1 MYGNSTK
8 YGNKNTSQIAAL
20 TGMQTGDTVFN
31 LDYGMVE
38 IYNGSVWTN
47 SCSIV
52 GTSGSA
58 LSEGQLVYINT
69 SGQLVLLNNTAANLK
84 KAVGVV
90 QYGSLAANQTVL
102 VRTHGIAKCFTAIS
116 VTIGN
121 YATASST
128 LGSISD
134 TTSPSTGALGRI
146 LQTVGIDNL
155 CYVALTFIERA

>member
-38 IYNGSVWTN
+38 VYNGAVWTN
-47 SCSIV
+47 TCSV
-52 GTSGSA
+52 VATSGSG

-69 SGQLVLLNNTAANLK
+69 SGKVVLLSTSTTEVK
-84 KAVGVV
+84 KAIGVV
-90 QYGSLAANQTVL
+90 QYGALATDQTVL
-102 VRTHGIAKCFTAIS
+102 IRTHGIAKCFASTA

-121 YATASST
+121 YATTA
-128 LGSISD
+128 GSGEMTQ
-134 TTSPSTGALGRI
+134 TTSATTSTFGRI

-155 CYVALTFIERA
+155 CYVALTFIERG